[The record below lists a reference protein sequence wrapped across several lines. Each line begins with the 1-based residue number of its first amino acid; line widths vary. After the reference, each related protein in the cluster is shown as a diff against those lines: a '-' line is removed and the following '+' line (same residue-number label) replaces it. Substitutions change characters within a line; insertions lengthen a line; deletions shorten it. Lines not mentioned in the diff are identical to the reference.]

1 MKKKNRVTQINEKL
15 AMLRGYVKILKNFE
29 KVSASD
35 LLKDEIKR
43 GAIERYL
50 QLAAEVVLNVAGQ
63 LIAEFRFRTPEEYK
77 ESILILGEEG
87 VLPKK
92 FAKDFSGIAGFR
104 NILVHDYLKI
114 DYRQVVDKLNNR
126 LGDFEKFAKAV
137 AKYLS

>member
-1 MKKKNRVTQINEKL
+1 
-15 AMLRGYVKILKNFE
+15 MLRGYVKILKNFE

-50 QLAAEVVLNVAGQ
+50 QLAAEVVLDVAGQ

>member
-50 QLAAEVVLNVAGQ
+50 QLAAEVVLDVAGQ